1 MCVWCTATT
10 IFLSSQHFLLKL
22 SELVYLIRV
31 DMIKITSVGNCVIGD
46 NILLNTKQ
54 ACNPILVV
62 AV

>member
-10 IFLSSQHFLLKL
+10 IFLSSPHFLLKL
-22 SELVYLIRV
+22 SELVYLIRA

-62 AV
+62 TV